1 MSYEKYFNLKE
12 HPFSNAPDVR
22 FWYDSGEHSEAMVRI
37 MHAVETRKGLTVMI
51 GDIGTGKTLLARRLL
66 EALAEDEGN
75 YEASLLVVVH
85 SEVTADWM
93 LRKIA
98 QQLGVE
104 DLAEKK
110 GEVLNQ
116 LYERL
121 MEIYE
126 EGKKAVV
133 IIDEAN
139 MLRKK
144 EIYEEFRGL
153 LNLEV
158 PGNKL
163 IGLILLGMPE
173 LEEYLKLDPPL
184 VQRVALKFRLRS
196 LTERSTQEYI
206 KHRLTVAGCEN
217 DLFDLEAHQTVYKYS
232 KGIPRIINTLCDNA
246 LLEAYIAKR
255 NIVDK
260 VTMEEVA
267 ESQGMSE

>member
-1 MSYEKYFNLKE
+1 MSYEKYFKLKE
-12 HPFSNAPDVR
+12 HPFSNAPDIR

-37 MHAVETRKGLTVMI
+37 MHAIDTRKGLTVMI

-66 EALAEDEGN
+66 ETLDEDEKN

-85 SEVTADWM
+85 SEITADWM
-93 LRKIA
+93 LKKIA

-104 DLAEKK
+104 KPADTK
-110 GEVLNQ
+110 GEILNQ

-121 MEIYE
+121 MEIHE
-126 EGKKAVV
+126 EKRRAVV

-163 IGLILLGMPE
+163 IGLVLLGMPE

-196 LTERSTQEYI
+196 LTENSTLEYI
-206 KHRLTVAGCEN
+206 KHRLSVAGLN
-217 DLFDLEAHQTVYKYS
+217 RDLFDAAAYKAVYGYS
-232 KGIPRIINTLCDNA
+232 KGIPRVINTICDNA
-246 LLEAYIAKR
+246 LLEAFIAKKD
-255 NIVDK
+255 IVNK
-260 VTMEEVA
+260 EIMEEVI
-267 ESQGMSE
+267 ESQGME

>member
-1 MSYEKYFNLKE
+1 MSYEQFFKLKE
-12 HPFSNAPDVR
+12 HPFSNAPDIR
-22 FWYDSGEHSEAMVRI
+22 FWYDGGEHSEAMVRI
-37 MHAVETRKGLTVMI
+37 MHAVDTRKGLAVMI

-66 EALAEDEGN
+66 ETLEEDEDS

-93 LRKIA
+93 LKKIA

-104 DLAEKK
+104 EPAEKK
-110 GEVLNQ
+110 GDVLNQ

-121 MEIYE
+121 MQIYAE
-126 EGKKAVV
+126 KKRAVV

-144 EIYEEFRGL
+144 EIYEELRGL

-163 IGLILLGMPE
+163 VSLVLLGMPE

-184 VQRVALKFRLRS
+184 VQRVDLKFKLQS
-196 LTERSTQEYI
+196 LTEVSTREYI
-206 KHRLTVAGCEN
+206 QHRLSVAGGTR
-217 DLFDLEAHQTVYKYS
+217 DLFDVEAYKAVYEHS
-232 KGIPRIINTLCDNA
+232 KGIPRVINTICDNA
-246 LLEAYIAKR
+246 LLEGYIAKQEMI
-255 NIVDK
+255 NK
-260 VTMEEVA
+260 ELMLEVI
-267 ESQGMSE
+267 ESQGMG

>member
-1 MSYEKYFNLKE
+1 MSYEQYFKLKE
-12 HPFSNAPDVR
+12 HPFSNAPDIR

-37 MHAVETRKGLTVMI
+37 MHAIDTRKGLTVMI

-66 EALAEDEGN
+66 ETLEDDEKT

-85 SEVTADWM
+85 SEVTADW
-93 LRKIA
+93 LLKKIA

-104 DLAEKK
+104 KPAEKK
-110 GEVLNQ
+110 GDVLNQ
-116 LYERL
+116 LFERL
-121 MEIYE
+121 MEIHE
-126 EGKKAVV
+126 EGRKPVV

-163 IGLILLGMPE
+163 IGIVLLGMPE

-184 VQRVALKFRLRS
+184 MQRVALKFKLRS
-196 LTERSTQEYI
+196 LTESSTREYI
-206 KHRLTVAGCEN
+206 KHRLAVAGCKK
-217 DLFDLEAHQTVYKYS
+217 DLFEPAAYKAIYRYA
-232 KGIPRIINTLCDNA
+232 KGIPRMINTICDNA
-246 LLEAYIAKR
+246 LLEAYIAKKDV
-255 NIVDK
+255 VDK
-260 VTMEEVA
+260 ELMEEVIEA
-267 ESQGMSE
+267 QGTE